1 MSSLTNMA
9 VNFKMARIYA
19 KLLVCLHARRVN
31 HMYMYMYILNGVL
44 EAGDHYVKTQCRLQL
59 S

>member
-1 MSSLTNMA
+1 MA

-31 HMYMYMYILNGVL
+31 HMYMYIYILNGVL
-44 EAGDHYVKTQCRLQL
+44 EAGDHYVNTQCRLQL